1 MLQIMFHEYR
11 LLLSLFKL
19 DFKILIQYF
28 LVGWWRKSWCLAVNL
43 GLADFWL
50 SVVPEFEA
58 LQIGD
63 LHFWLVGVWW
73 DG

>member
-1 MLQIMFHEYR
+1 
-11 LLLSLFKL
+11 L
-19 DFKILIQYF
+19 D
-28 LVGWWRKSWCLAVNL
+28 GGRKSWCLGVDL

-58 LQIGD
+58 LQIGN

>member
-1 MLQIMFHEYR
+1 
-11 LLLSLFKL
+11 
-19 DFKILIQYF
+19 
-28 LVGWWRKSWCLAVNL
+28 VNF

-58 LQIGD
+58 LQIGN
-63 LHFWLVGVWW
+63 LHFWLVGLWW

>member
-1 MLQIMFHEYR
+1 MSIGSFCLYLNWISKFRYNIF
-11 LLLSLFKL
+11 SL
-19 DFKILIQYF
+19 D
-28 LVGWWRKSWCLAVNL
+28 GGRKSWCLGVDL

-58 LQIGD
+58 LQIGN